1 MTIPFERTRA
11 LIQARELLK
20 QLQDIGESPNIPT
33 WLRLQARDL
42 LEHYPSFADIE
53 KAHKA
58 LPDLFGPAPPFS
70 RLRGSSDVHGV
81 IDATKSNERF

>member
-11 LIQARELLK
+11 IIQARELLK

-33 WLRLQARDL
+33 WLRQQAKDL

-58 LPDLFGPAPPFS
+58 LPELFGPAPPFS
-70 RLRGSSDVHGV
+70 RLSGSGDVRGV
-81 IDATKSNERF
+81 IDAAKNV